1 MPTCKSPIFVKS
13 VGGLTNCGQCLPCR
27 LSKRS
32 KWTFRIVL
40 ESLLHKQVLWCT
52 LTYAQENE
60 PRSYVDKDTGQI
72 YEAPPGV
79 RGTLSPDDLELFLKR
94 LRKKLPPKFLRYF
107 AVGEYGSKSSQPHY
121 HLFLFSFPPEMF
133 HLVREAWCNPKTKEP
148 IGMVRLDCADVHA
161 DGGLRHVAQYTARYT
176 VKKMTTQLDKILE
189 GRYKEFQ
196 SHSLGIGSGSVDRLI
211 DALGGI
217 SALKYVQTY
226 KDIPRV
232 VKFNGHTY
240 VIDRYLRHKILER
253 LPYGEKV
260 KEAQQAFY
268 KEEMRSLLQAAYDD
282 PAFLEEARKIY
293 GSHPTQPELMILM
306 HKKQNAQKVL
316 NTETKHRLYQKKEN
330 L

>member
-1 MPTCKSPIFVKS
+1 MPTCKRPRYFPSA
-13 VGGLTNCGQCLPCR
+13 GGLVNCGECLSCR
-27 LSKRS
+27 LSNRS

-40 ESLLHKQVLWCT
+40 EALLHKQVLWCT
-52 LTYAQENE
+52 LTYAEENE
-60 PRSYVDKDTGQI
+60 PRSYVHPSTGQI

-79 RGTLSPDDLELFLKR
+79 RGTLSPDDLDLFLKR

-133 HLVREAWCNPKTKEP
+133 HLVREAWCDPKTKLP
-148 IGMVRLDCADVHA
+148 IGMVRLDCADIHA

-176 VKKMTTQLDKILE
+176 VKKMSNELDKILH

-232 VKFNGHTY
+232 VKYNGHTY

-253 LPYGEKV
+253 LPYGEKII
-260 KEAQQAFY
+260 EARQAFY
-268 KEEMRSLLQAAYDD
+268 KEEMSALLDRAKNN
-282 PAFLEEARKIY
+282 PKLMEEVAFDIGKNY
-293 GSHPTQPELMILM
+293 TDQDLMIAQ
-306 HKKQNAQKVL
+306 HQADNAQKVK